1 MDDHPSPLQY
11 GDHRVTSQRSVR
23 FTLAEAPMTRGGMA
37 GRTMVRLVSRTAGY
51 EPAGS
56 LARWTDGG
64 FSVLFDMGG
73 AQHGNSYRDEA
84 KARAR
89 FAELTDPRPLTG
101 SDENALAAAK

>member
-1 MDDHPSPLQY
+1 MNDHPSPLAWSDP
-11 GDHRVTSQRSVR
+11 GVTSRLSYR
-23 FTLAEAPMTRGGMA
+23 TTLAEAPMTRGGMA

-73 AQHGNSYRDEA
+73 AQHGNS
-84 KARAR
+84 
-89 FAELTDPRPLTG
+89 
-101 SDENALAAAK
+101 